1 MLKEASMSFQLKF
14 SNLCYL
20 KLSMKV
26 SKFLAVF
33 REKIS
38 YKIKLSI
45 SSKILFTLDIV
56 SKENNAIALS

>member
-1 MLKEASMSFQLKF
+1 MLKEASMSSQLKF

-20 KLSMKV
+20 KLFMKV
-26 SKFLAVF
+26 SKLLAAF

-45 SSKILFTLDIV
+45 SSMILFALDIV
-56 SKENNAIALS
+56 SKENFAIAFS